1 MLFNKNI
8 IITGGAGL
16 LGKEHALAV
25 MEEGANAFLL
35 DTNRKE
41 LLKFV
46 KHTNKYK
53 NFKGKCFAKICDVT
67 SEAQVKKFLNFLKKN
82 NYKPDVLINNVASN
96 PSSIKKD
103 FTTLDKFTV
112 KQWQRDLDINLTSSF
127 ICSKIIGQEMA
138 KNKKGNIINISS
150 DLGLIAPDQRIYN
163 KSRKYLST
171 KPVSYS
177 VTKHAIIGL
186 TKYLATYW
194 ADHGVRSNCLVPGGV
209 ENNQNKY
216 FIKKVKKLIPLGRMA
231 RKNEYKGAIKFL
243 CSDASS
249 YMNGANLVMDGGRT
263 IW

>member
-1 MLFNKNI
+1 MLIKKNI

-35 DTNRKE
+35 DTNKKE

-46 KHTNKYK
+46 NHINNSKK
-53 NFKGKCFAKICDVT
+53 FKGKCFMEICDVT
-67 SEAQVKKFLNFLKKN
+67 SEAQVKKFLKFLKKTKR
-82 NYKPDVLINNVASN
+82 KPDVLINNVASN
-96 PSSIKKD
+96 PTSTKKD
-103 FTTLDKFTV
+103 FTTLNKFTV
-112 KQWQRDLDINLTSSF
+112 RQWQRDLDVNLTSAF

-163 KSRKYLST
+163 KEKKYFLA

-177 VTKHAIIGL
+177 VAKHAIIGL

-194 ADHGVRSNCLVPGGV
+194 ADQGVRSNCLVPGGV

-216 FIKKVKKLIPLGRMA
+216 FIKRVKKLIPLGRMA
-231 RKNEYKGAIKFL
+231 KKNEYKGAIKFL
-243 CSDASS
+243 CSDHSS
-249 YMNGANLVMDGGRT
+249 YMNGSNLVIDGGRT